1 MKYIID
7 RIENNLVICE
17 NQDNGKMEEFNIDQF
32 PENIK
37 EGDCL
42 NFIEN
47 KFEIDE
53 DETKSRKEKIDE
65 LMKKLMKG

>member
-42 NFIEN
+42 NFIKN

-53 DETKSRKEKIDE
+53 DETKSRKKKIDE